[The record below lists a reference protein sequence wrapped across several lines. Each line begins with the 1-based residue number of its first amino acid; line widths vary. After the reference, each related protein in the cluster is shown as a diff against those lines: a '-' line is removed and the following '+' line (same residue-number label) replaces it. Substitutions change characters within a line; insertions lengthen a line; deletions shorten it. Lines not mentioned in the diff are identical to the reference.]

1 MKPFFTVLLLSFVVT
16 CLDFIFHNVTASKES
31 YLVTPA
37 IYVMT
42 TMTTADL
49 NPEFE
54 SLYYKCASHRQIK
67 KLLPTKA
74 LKFKISKVPLKQAKP
89 QQMYG
94 ILGIRNLSSPSF
106 KMYKAWLIVSFKN
119 HSGGKDWIC
128 DGISYATVG
137 LKPVFFWRGF
147 SARKSWPSSSCS
159 QRQRRF
165 LPFFIILRKGIILI
179 HLSLKK
185 SCSTRSHKAEKAYTS
200 FLCDCTCIHE
210 TLRTTLFSTHRQQI
224 TPGNAPISS
233 TPNKLPPRW
242 PLETVHVNTWRD
254 VYISPTFALSL
265 MTTAEIKQR
274 EECDASFMIRTNI

>member
-1 MKPFFTVLLLSFVVT
+1 MKPCFTVLLLSFVVT
-16 CLDFIFHNVTASKES
+16 CLDFIFHNMTASKES

-54 SLYYKCASHRQIK
+54 SLYCKCASHRQIK

-137 LKPVFFWRGF
+137 LKPVFYGGV
-147 SARKSWPSSSCS
+147 
-159 QRQRRF
+159 F
-165 LPFFIILRKGIILI
+165 LPGNLGPAPPAASVNDGFCHFS
-179 HLSLKK
+179 LSCVKESFSSTCLWKK